1 MLRKTVILGATAMVV
16 TLLTSGTAHGWG
28 AFHAGF
34 THIGPAGA
42 FHYGTTSVGGPYGA
56 YSGAHYGAV
65 GAGGGSVG
73 APGTPG
79 VTVLSRP
86 LEKSWFR
93 MLARSAASA

>member
-1 MLRKTVILGATAMVV
+1 MRRRIVSISCRRACTMTEFERRSATMSGARSVTGPVPGAPVV
-16 TLLTSGTAHGWG
+16 GDVGG
-28 AFHAGF
+28 
-34 THIGPAGA
+34 
-42 FHYGTTSVGGPYGA
+42 TSVP
-56 YSGAHYGAV
+56 GAV
-65 GAGGGSVG
+65 GAGGGIVG

>member
-1 MLRKTVILGATAMVV
+1 MSGARSVTGPVPAVPVV
-16 TLLTSGTAHGWG
+16 GDVGG
-28 AFHAGF
+28 
-34 THIGPAGA
+34 
-42 FHYGTTSVGGPYGA
+42 TSVP
-56 YSGAHYGAV
+56 GAV
-65 GAGGGSVG
+65 GAGGGIVG